1 MKNFERIHAK
11 ALGVA
16 RRYREAE
23 AEMLVVLQEVDRE
36 NAFLLMG
43 HASLF
48 KYSEHA
54 LQLAPAHAY
63 DFINVARKSNEIP
76 ALLEAVRQCRV
87 TVAKARRICP
97 VINPGNAD
105 EWIEKAEKLTHR
117 ELEHEVAKVRPESG
131 KPDKSRYVGENTVEL
146 TFEVSEEVAEKL
158 ELAQDLVSQKMQ
170 APATYAE
177 TLNAALEV
185 FLEQALPQQEEEL
198 GTVPSSRM
206 KKYILIRDQHRCTF
220 TATDGRRCDSRRWLD
235 VHHKVP
241 RSEGGGDEPENL
253 ITLCRAH
260 HRLMH
265 EHSTL

>member
-1 MKNFERIHAK
+1 MKTYEKIHAK

-23 AEMLVVLQEVDRE
+23 AEMLAVLQEVDRE

-63 DFINVARKSNEIP
+63 DFINVARKAEEVPS
-76 ALLEAVRQCRV
+76 LLEAVRQCRL

-97 VINPGNAD
+97 VINRENAED
-105 EWIEKAEKLTHR
+105 WIAKAEKLTHR

-131 KPDKSRYVGENTVEL
+131 KPDKARYVGEDTVEL
-146 TFEVSEEVAEKL
+146 TFEVSEEVAKKF
-158 ELAQDLVSQKMQ
+158 ELAQDLVCQKRQ
-170 APATYAE
+170 APASFAE
-177 TLNAALEV
+177 TLDAALEV
-185 FLEQALPQQEEEL
+185 FLEQELPQQEEEL
-198 GTVPSSRM
+198 GTVPSSRV
-206 KKYILIRDQHRCTF
+206 KKYVLARDQHRCTF
-220 TATDGRRCDSRRWLD
+220 TGPDGRRCESRRWLD
-235 VHHKVP
+235 VHHRIP
-241 RSEGGGDEPENL
+241 RSDGGSNDPDNL
-253 ITLCRAH
+253 VTLCSAH